1 MMAGVDIRYVTAIF
15 FLLQKGGRSM
25 RKVALILAMAYV
37 LFGTAFALYPKRVE
51 AKETPYRVL
60 ERVDLPGLRYVRLKV
75 DNPPFSIKGLFREP
89 DDNIADVCRDC
100 GPCPEGCNAGS
111 DCQFSYAYRDCWS
124 GTCIIVCV
132 YGCARCG
139 SMGPIDNDRTNSCS
153 SGSFDLEQPLNSEE
167 NSTRTYRGPVVVY
180 DVGGRVVW
188 RGQWSGRLPHL
199 PRGVYVVRSPD
210 GRFAKRAVVR

>member
-1 MMAGVDIRYVTAIF
+1 MIAGVDIRYATAIF
-15 FLLQKGGRSM
+15 FFLRKGGRSM

-60 ERVDLPGLRYVRLKV
+60 ERVDLPGMRYVRLKV
-75 DNPPFSIKGLFREP
+75 DNPPFSIKGVLRAS
-89 DDNIADVCRDC
+89 DGDITNVCGEY
-100 GPCPEGCNAGS
+100 GPCPEGCNVGNACELS
-111 DCQFSYAYRDCWS
+111 HAYRDCWS
-124 GTCIIVCV
+124 GTCIVICA
-132 YGCARCG
+132 YGC
-139 SMGPIDNDRTNSCS
+139 DRSFTGDEPNTCS
-153 SGSFDLEQPLNSEE
+153 STSSEQPLNSEE
-167 NSTRTYRGPVVVY
+167 STTRTYRGPVVVY